1 MSRREFFMSDPE
13 PQIKSYYET
22 YWSAGRKSFSGANQG
37 YAPSLRRWMAS
48 ELRSL
53 PEDSPVLEV
62 GCGDASFTT
71 ELARYSRRVTA
82 IDLSAGQI
90 EENAGRFPGIA
101 FRQHDVAE
109 PLPFGDGIFAVV
121 WCSEVLEH
129 LFDPAYALREMC
141 RVLQP
146 GGRLLATVPYHG
158 RFKNILIAL
167 FKWDEHFAPGNPH
180 IRFYTK
186 RTLGRLVGAA
196 GFGEIRIRTCGMS
209 RPARDLFVPTNIL
222 LRARRAPAAKR
233 E

>member
-1 MSRREFFMSDPE
+1 MSEPA

-22 YWSAGRKSFSGANQG
+22 YWSDGRKTFSGANQG
-37 YAPSLRRWMAS
+37 YAPNLRRWMAA
-48 ELRSL
+48 ELRGL
-53 PEDSPVLEV
+53 PDDSPVLEV

-90 EENAGRFPGIA
+90 AENAGRFPGIA
-101 FRQHDVAE
+101 FCQHDVSE
-109 PLPFGDGIFAVV
+109 PLPFADGSFAVA

-129 LFDPAYALREMC
+129 LFDPAYALREMH

-158 RFKNILIAL
+158 RFKNVLIAL

-186 RTLGRLVGAA
+186 RTLARITSAA
-196 GFGEIRIRTCGMS
+196 GFSSIRIRTCGMS
-209 RPARDLFVPTNIL
+209 RPARDLLVPTNIL
-222 LRARRAPAAKR
+222 LRATKAPAAKA